1 MEVEFVACFEVI
13 VHGLWLWNFIARLE
27 IINNIPKS
35 MKICYD
41 NSTTIFFSK
50 NDKYSKGAKHM
61 EVKYFALK
69 EQLLKQ
75 RVSIKHIST
84 NLMIA
89 NPLTKGL
96 SPKTFNEHVKRM
108 NIIRYRYWHYVII
121 YICFYVFNTL
131 SSFKYCLW
139 YLNIQFLIID
149 IYVNDLYE
157 F

>member
-1 MEVEFVACFEVI
+1 
-13 VHGLWLWNFIARLE
+13 
-27 IINNIPKS
+27 

-75 RVSIKHIST
+75 RVSIKYIST

-108 NIIRYRYWHYVII
+108 NIIRYRY
-121 YICFYVFNTL
+121 
-131 SSFKYCLW
+131 
-139 YLNIQFLIID
+139 
-149 IYVNDLYE
+149 
-157 F
+157 